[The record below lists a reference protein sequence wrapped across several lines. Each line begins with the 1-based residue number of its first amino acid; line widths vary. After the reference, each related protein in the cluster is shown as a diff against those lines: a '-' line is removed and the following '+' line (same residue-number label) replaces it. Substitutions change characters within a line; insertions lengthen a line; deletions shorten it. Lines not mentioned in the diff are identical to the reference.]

1 MKVVSGVVLT
11 NEQNEQNENA
21 VELNSQSVSA
31 NDEQKAIPPSNLY
44 GHNLKKMKSYKKL
57 RRGYKLSNQKAI
69 FLGDLNAI
77 LKEFKP
83 EEHKYDDELL
93 IEILDLAEKYFVYG
107 SKEDRENVK
116 SECVLE
122 LMKPFFNNDENLIEK
137 TISNIWHRVNKS
149 NAMRRTFIRFKN
161 FFCLSTRN

>member
-11 NEQNEQNENA
+11 NEQNEQNEQNKNTA
-21 VELNSQSVSA
+21 ESVSTDDA
-31 NDEQKAIPPSNLY
+31 PKNVPPSNLY

-83 EEHKYDDELL
+83 DAHKYDDELL

-137 TISNIWHRVNKS
+137 TISNVWHRVDKS
-149 NAMRRTFIRFKN
+149 NGMRRAFIRLKN
-161 FFCLSTRN
+161 FFCLNTRN